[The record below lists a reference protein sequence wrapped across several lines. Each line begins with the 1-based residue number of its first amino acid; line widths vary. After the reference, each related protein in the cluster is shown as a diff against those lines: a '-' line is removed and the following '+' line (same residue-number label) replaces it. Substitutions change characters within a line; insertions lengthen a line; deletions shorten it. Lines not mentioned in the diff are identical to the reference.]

1 MAPRRLDTRPRPPSA
16 ATSSPTLGTRG
27 GTSSPGRSIS
37 PLKTD
42 VTRIEG
48 GAWYSDNSRVDTLEE
63 LERRVEA
70 EHRKLHLPDSDDD
83 EACSSPE
90 LERRLER
97 PIYPKRPSE
106 IDVLRETVQRL
117 AEGANAQLHA
127 EQTHDAAMAALTVK
141 CSRLQQAF
149 HTLSKVA
156 VEQLDALRDEVTT
169 LARGLE
175 DVRAKAVMK
184 TGLERVADN
193 PFERVA
199 DPAKFSTLQA
209 QQTGTEREVEMLKE
223 ALKMQQRTINKLTKQ
238 VEALRDERDGI
249 EEGTGS
255 PSRSLVSRS
264 AAPSIAG
271 TDSPS
276 SVRSSVR
283 SSAAASTKAS
293 LRSLSMPKAP
303 APPPVPPSRAAPRRP
318 ASAAASSRTSSGGS
332 SPAASERSA
341 PQKSEDLREQ
351 IRAARLAAA
360 RTTTVAAGRASPRTS
375 SPLVPR

>member
-42 VTRIEG
+42 VSRIEG
-48 GAWYSDNSRVDTLEE
+48 SAWYSDNARVDTLEE

-70 EHRKLHLPDSDDD
+70 EHRKLHLPDSDD
-83 EACSSPE
+83 EGCSSPE

-97 PIYPKRPSE
+97 PIYPQRPSE

-271 TDSPS
+271 TGSPS

-293 LRSLSMPKAP
+293 LRSLAMPKAP

>member
-1 MAPRRLDTRPRPPSA
+1 MVLRQFACRHARGAGAPRR
-16 ATSSPTLGTRG
+16 
-27 GTSSPGRSIS
+27 
-37 PLKTD
+37 
-42 VTRIEG
+42 G
-48 GAWYSDNSRVDTLEE
+48 GAPQAPPARQRQR
-63 LERRVEA
+63 RRVQLA
-70 EHRKLHLPDSDDD
+70 RAGAQAGAAHLP
-83 EACSSPE
+83 EAAVGN
-90 LERRLER
+90 RRAAR
-97 PIYPKRPSE
+97 
-106 IDVLRETVQRL
+106 DGAAV

-238 VEALRDERDGI
+238 VEALRDEDGI
-249 EEGTGS
+249 EEGTAS

-303 APPPVPPSRAAPRRP
+303 APPRCRLRKRRRGAPHQRRRPREQALVGPHRRPPSARRRRRA
-318 ASAAASSRTSSGGS
+318 RTS
-332 SPAASERSA
+332 ASRSA
-341 PQKSEDLREQ
+341 RGAARRRAHHDRRRWSGLAEDL
-351 IRAARLAAA
+351 
-360 RTTTVAAGRASPRTS
+360 VAAGAAVRKLRIN
-375 SPLVPR
+375 R